1 MMLFVMAAQAA
12 GDRDDFYH
20 MKNRGAE
27 FWQILESLPYASEGV
42 GPVMYLFEY
51 SECPYCQRMY
61 RDFNGVDTGMEQRK
75 IFVPINEKT
84 AREAAALGKS
94 RSISDYHAYM
104 TSRKT
109 APDFRQDNAA
119 IDAINSVIAGTTTLE
134 EILQQNQW
142 PLAGIRF
149 PQYVWKENGRV
160 FTNAG
165 YSKESFSKAIAR
177 NIAGNAQ
184 TASAS
189 STTRLVPSTGM
200 TERSPKLE
208 ENDIQG
214 VKLTM
219 TPAQIQHHLSTSG
232 WQQRGMQWSKDDG
245 SKKTIVI
252 TLSRLVVPGEETPR
266 VESIVYM
273 QQLDRNSTV
282 LDLSAVKSALEQ
294 KYGVSDHW
302 TVSTPSRRGGGA
314 SIDDPQGK
322 LSMTFNAF
330 QNVPEIRDLTQMCK
344 AALQQGGMSVLQSN
358 QRAAGTLYHPNGTV
372 PPPPNAYDNTR
383 RLCPE
388 TIPFLLDIQKSLI
401 APTLSVTAFRQG
413 ANINLELKWTKP
425 TYDYAKA
432 NQDARMEKQN
442 SRRSTGNIDL

>member
-1 MMLFVMAAQAA
+1 MA
-12 GDRDDFYH
+12 G
-20 MKNRGAE
+20 
-27 FWQILESLPYASEGV
+27 
-42 GPVMYLFEY
+42 
-51 SECPYCQRMY
+51 
-61 RDFNGVDTGMEQRK
+61 RK
-75 IFVPINEKT
+75 V
-84 AREAAALGKS
+84 
-94 RSISDYHAYM
+94 
-104 TSRKT
+104 

-149 PQYVWKENGRV
+149 PQYAWKENGRV

-177 NIAGNAQ
+177 NIAGNVQ
-184 TASAS
+184 TASAT
-189 STTRLVPSTGM
+189 STTRSVPSTGM

-219 TPAQIQHHLSTSG
+219 TPTQIQQHLSTNG

-245 SKKTIVI
+245 SKKTII
-252 TLSRLVVPGEETPR
+252 MTLSKLVVPGEETPR
-266 VESIVYM
+266 VDSIVYM

-282 LDLSAVKSALEQ
+282 LDLAAVKSALEQ

-302 TVSTPSRRGGGA
+302 TVSTPARRGGGA

-330 QNVPEIRDLTQMCK
+330 QNVPQFRDLTQMCK
-344 AALQQGGMSVLQSN
+344 TALQRGGMSVLQSN

-372 PPPPNAYDNTR
+372 PPPPNAYDSTR
-383 RLCPE
+383 KFCPE
-388 TIPFLLDIQKSLI
+388 TVPYLLDIQKSLI

-432 NQDARMEKQN
+432 NQDARMEKQT